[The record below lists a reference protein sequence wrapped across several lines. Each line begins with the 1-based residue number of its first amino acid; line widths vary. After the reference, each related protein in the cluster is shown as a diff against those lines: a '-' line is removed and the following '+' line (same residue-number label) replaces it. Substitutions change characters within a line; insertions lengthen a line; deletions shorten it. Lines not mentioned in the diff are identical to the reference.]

1 MKVVITG
8 SGSPNEKGHVLGKWL
23 LNCFPNDEVIS
34 LSRVTGYDFY
44 HNYDE
49 IVSIAKT
56 ADLFINSSCVDNF
69 QSKLLRDVYGYVPYM
84 IVMGSI
90 VGDLHPA
97 LNYDYSKIKAE
108 LKEECRL
115 IPLRQQNSSTTLLH
129 ITPTTAESIED
140 GTEGIRQ
147 SDIANIIK
155 FWFDNP
161 AVSNIDCKFFIP
173 ADPIRDQ
180 EKITKINKILAYY
193 NVP

>member
-8 SGSPNEKGHVLGKWL
+8 SGSSNEKGHVLGKWL
-23 LNCFPNDEVIS
+23 LDCFPNDDVVS

-44 HNYDE
+44 DNYDE

-56 ADLFINSSCVDNF
+56 ADLFINSSCIDNF

-97 LNYDYSKIKAE
+97 LNDDYSKIKAE

-115 IPLRQQNSSTTLLH
+115 IPLRKQTSSTTLLH
-129 ITPTTAESIED
+129 ITITEVESVEN
-140 GTEGIRQ
+140 GTEGIKQ
-147 SDIANIIK
+147 SNIENIIK

-161 AVSNIDCKFFIP
+161 VVSNIDCKFFIP
-173 ADPIRDQ
+173 SDPIRGR
-180 EKITKINKILAYY
+180 EKMNKIDKVLAYY
-193 NVP
+193 AAP